1 MNVKLSEYLSSV
13 QFDLVTAESC
23 TKLHDKINIIGYPI
37 QTMSKENIDID
48 TIIIYYNYYILY
60 SNIDIDRYRNC
71 INVLHLCKLSALI

>member
-48 TIIIYYNYYILY
+48 TIIIYYNYYIIY
-60 SNIDIDRYRNC
+60 FT
-71 INVLHLCKLSALI
+71 LI